1 VSNTEQQHP
10 FDEIA
15 VYALDGLEPDE
26 QAAVEAHLAGCLVCQ
41 AELDGHL
48 ATLARLTP
56 DEPASPALWAR
67 ITESIAAEG
76 GALEPPRLEAVPYP
90 GTPPTAEPP
99 QRRAGRRAPGA
110 PGTGPRHLARRRR
123 PWERIAGLAAA
134 AAVLVVAALGIG
146 YLLGERGEE
155 QQPDI
160 AAVAQ
165 DAIDAGDPVATL
177 STPDGAAVAQVVVTD
192 TGTGY
197 FVVDDLPTLEEG
209 RTYQLWQLDGDQPI
223 SLGTVGDGTTPVT
236 SVAVPSGT
244 TTMAVSAEVAGGA
257 VSPTPDQ
264 IIASGEAA

>member
-1 VSNTEQQHP
+1 MSNTEQQHP

-67 ITESIAAEG
+67 ISESIAAEAG

-90 GTPPTAEPP
+90 GAPPAAEP
-99 QRRAGRRAPGA
+99 RRRPAGRRTPGA
-110 PGTGPRHLARRRR
+110 PGAGPRHLARRRR
-123 PWERIAGLAAA
+123 PWERVAGLAAA
-134 AAVLVVAALGIG
+134 AAVVLVAALGIG
-146 YLLGERGEE
+146 YLLGDRGEE
-155 QQPDI
+155 QPDI
-160 AAVAQ
+160 ADVAQ

-177 STPDGAAVAQVVVTD
+177 ATPDGAAVARVVVTN

-197 FVVDDLPTLEEG
+197 FLADDLPTLEEG

-223 SLGTVGDGTTPVT
+223 SLGTVGDGTTPIT

-264 IIASGEAA
+264 IIASGEAT

>member
-1 VSNTEQQHP
+1 VSNMEQQHP

-26 QAAVEAHLAGCLVCQ
+26 QAVIEAHLEQCLVCQ

-56 DEPASPALWAR
+56 DEPASPTLWAR
-67 ITESIAAEG
+67 IAESITADAGEDLG
-76 GALEPPRLEAVPYP
+76 RPLLEAVPYP
-90 GTPPTAEPP
+90 G
-99 QRRAGRRAPGA
+99 GRRAAEPRRRPARRGA
-110 PGTGPRHLARRRR
+110 PGAARTGPRHLARRRR

-134 AAVLVVAALGIG
+134 AVVLVAAAIGVG
-146 YLLGERGEE
+146 YLLGDRGEN
-155 QQPDI
+155 QPDL
-160 AAVAQ
+160 ADQAQ

-177 STPDGAAVAQVVVTD
+177 ATPDGGAVARVVVPD

-197 FVVDDLPTLEEG
+197 FLADDLPTLEQG
-209 RTYQLWQLDGDQPI
+209 RTYQLWQIDSGQPI

-236 SVAVPSGT
+236 AVAVPSGT
-244 TTMAVSAEVAGGA
+244 TTMAVSAEAAGGA

-264 IIASGEAA
+264 IVAQGEAA

>member
-76 GALEPPRLEAVPYP
+76 GGALEPPRLEAVPYP
-90 GTPPTAEPP
+90 GTPPTAEPT
-99 QRRAGRRAPGA
+99 QRPA
-110 PGTGPRHLARRRR
+110 GPRHLARRRR

-146 YLLGERGEE
+146 YVLGDRDEE
-155 QQPDI
+155 QPDI

-165 DAIDAGDPVATL
+165 DAIDGGDPVATL
-177 STPDGAAVAQVVVTD
+177 STPDGVAVARVVVTD

-197 FVVDDLPTLEEG
+197 FLVDDLPTLEEG
-209 RTYQLWQLDGDQPI
+209 RTYQLWQLDGAQPI
-223 SLGTVGDGTTPVT
+223 SLGTVGDGTIPIT

>member
-1 VSNTEQQHP
+1 VSNMEQQHP

-26 QAAVEAHLAGCLVCQ
+26 WAAVEAHLADCFVCQ
-41 AELDGHL
+41 DELDSHL

-67 ITESIAAEG
+67 ITESITAEAG
-76 GALEPPRLEAVPYP
+76 GDLGPPLLEAVPYP
-90 GTPPTAEPP
+90 GGPPTGE
-99 QRRAGRRAPGA
+99 QRRRPAGRRAPGA
-110 PGTGPRHLARRRR
+110 PGAGPRHLARRRP

-134 AAVLVVAALGIG
+134 AVVLVAAALGIG
-146 YLLGERGEE
+146 YLLGDRGEE
-155 QQPDI
+155 QPDL
-160 AAVAQ
+160 ADAAQ
-165 DAIDAGDPVATL
+165 DAIDGGEPVATL
-177 STPDGAAVAQVVVTD
+177 ATPDGADVARVVVTD

-197 FVVDDLPTLEEG
+197 FLVDDLPTLEEG

-223 SLGTVGDGTTPVT
+223 SLGTVGDGTTPIT
-236 SVAVPSGT
+236 SVAVPPGT

-257 VSPTPDQ
+257 VAPTPDQ